1 MNLRP
6 ISLNHVIDIIRIS
19 ILYQENPDKYY
30 FFFKDKNEEYH
41 KVQKIDLL
49 NSYIICDDGAI
60 AKISTILK
68 SEGIN
73 NRLFIKDYP
82 NPTQCCIKEQF
93 LDELLKEKTS
103 LDLENNKFLLWSAN
117 NDEKYVGIAVKGKQI
132 GFLRQDV
139 IEYIGGR

>member
-1 MNLRP
+1 MILKP
-6 ISLNHVIDIIRIS
+6 ISLNYAIDIIRIS
-19 ILYQENPDKYY
+19 ILYKENPDKYY
-30 FFFKDKNEEYH
+30 FFFKDKNDEYH

-60 AKISTILK
+60 TKISTILK

-73 NRLFIKDYP
+73 NSLFIKDYP
-82 NPTQCCIKEQF
+82 NSTQCCIKEQF
-93 LDELLKEKTS
+93 LDELLNEKTF

-117 NDEKYVGIAVKGKQI
+117 NDEEYVGIAVKGKQI

-139 IEYIGGR
+139 IEHIE

>member
-1 MNLRP
+1 MILKP
-6 ISLNHVIDIIRIS
+6 ISLNYAIDIIRIS
-19 ILYQENPDKYY
+19 ILYKENPDKYY
-30 FFFKDKNEEYH
+30 FFFKDKNDEYH

-60 AKISTILK
+60 TKISTILK

-73 NRLFIKDYP
+73 NSLFIKDYP
-82 NPTQCCIKEQF
+82 NSTQCCIKEQF
-93 LDELLKEKTS
+93 LDELLNEKTF

-117 NDEKYVGIAVKGKQI
+117 NDEEYVGIAVKGKQI

-139 IEYIGGR
+139 IEYIE

>member
-1 MNLRP
+1 MNLKP
-6 ISLNHVIDIIRIS
+6 ISLNYAIDIIRIS
-19 ILYQENPDKYY
+19 ILYKENPDKYY
-30 FFFKDKNEEYH
+30 FFVKDKNDEYH

-60 AKISTILK
+60 TKISTILK

-93 LDELLKEKTS
+93 LDELLNEKTS

-117 NDEKYVGIAVKGKQI
+117 NDEEYVGIAVKGKQI
-132 GFLRQDV
+132 AFLRQDV
-139 IEYIGGR
+139 IESIE